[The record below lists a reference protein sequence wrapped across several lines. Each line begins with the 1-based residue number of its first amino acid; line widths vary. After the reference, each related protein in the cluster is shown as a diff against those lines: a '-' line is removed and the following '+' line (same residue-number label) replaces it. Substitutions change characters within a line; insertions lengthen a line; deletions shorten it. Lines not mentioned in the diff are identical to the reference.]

1 MLKGKHVLIGISGGI
16 AAYKTPF
23 LVRLLKKAGA
33 EVRCILSPSASSFVT
48 PLTLSTLS
56 ENEVYTELFDKNTG
70 EWTNHVELGLWADL
84 MIIAPLTASSLSKLV
99 SGHSDNLLLT
109 SYLSAK
115 CPVLV
120 APAMDLDM
128 FAHPST
134 QHNLAVLKQRNVHII
149 DAEVGELASGLVGKG
164 RMAEPEDILEHAAL
178 ILVRKSGRLTQKRV
192 LITAGPTFES
202 IDPVRFIGNHSTGKM
217 GIALADRFALEN
229 AEVVLV
235 LGPSQEKIPNYPNLK
250 IVRVQSAEEM
260 FSAVQKH
267 WVTSDIG
274 VFAAAV
280 ADYRPEKVENE
291 KIKKSENKLQIDLV
305 KNPDLLSWAGEN
317 KSGNQILIG
326 FALETEKEVEN
337 AKAKL
342 KRKNLDLI
350 VLNSLRNTGAGFGHP
365 TNQVTF
371 ISRDNKITNFE
382 LLLKSKVA
390 ENLVDYVVENFS

>member
-56 ENEVYTELFDKNTG
+56 ENEVYTELFNKNSG

-109 SYLSAK
+109 TYLSAK

-128 FAHPST
+128 YAHPST
-134 QHNLAVLKQRNVHII
+134 QNNLAVLTKRNVHII
-149 DAEVGELASGLVGKG
+149 DAEEGELASGLVGKG

-178 ILVRKSGRLTQKRV
+178 ILAQKSGRLTQKRV

-217 GIALADRFALEN
+217 GIAIAERFALEN
-229 AEVVLV
+229 TEVVLV

-260 FSAVQKH
+260 FFAVQKH
-267 WVTSDIG
+267 WKTSDIG

-280 ADYRPEKVENE
+280 ADYRPEKVQNE
-291 KIKKSENKLQIDLV
+291 KIKKTESKLQIDLV

-317 KSGNQILIG
+317 KSEKQVLIG
-326 FALETEKEVEN
+326 FALETESEIEN
-337 AKAKL
+337 ATAKL
-342 KRKNLDLI
+342 KRKNLDMI
-350 VLNSLRNTGAGFGHP
+350 VLNSLRNIGAGFAHP

-371 ISRDNKITNFE
+371 ISKDNKITNFE

-390 ENLVDYVVENFS
+390 ENLVDYVIENFS

>member
-16 AAYKTPF
+16 AAYKIPF

-33 EVRCILSPSASSFVT
+33 EVRCILSPSATSFVT

-56 ENEVYTELFDKNTG
+56 ENEVYTELFNKNTG

-128 FAHPST
+128 YAHPST
-134 QHNLAVLKQRNVHII
+134 QQNLATLTKRNVHII
-149 DAEVGELASGLVGKG
+149 DAKEGELASGLVGKG
-164 RMAEPEDILEHAAL
+164 RMAEPEEILDCAGL
-178 ILVRKSGRLTQKRV
+178 ILAQKSGRLTHKRI
-192 LITAGPTFES
+192 LITAGPTFEA

-217 GIALADRFALEN
+217 GIAIAEQFALEN
-229 AEVVLV
+229 AEVILV
-235 LGPSQEKIPNYPNLK
+235 LGPSQEKHPNFPNLE

-260 FSAVQKH
+260 FSEVQAH
-267 WVTSDIG
+267 WNTCDIG
-274 VFAAAV
+274 IFAAAV
-280 ADYRPEKVENE
+280 ADYRPEKPENE
-291 KIKKSENKLQIDLV
+291 KIKKTNITLQLNLI
-305 KNPDLLSWAGEN
+305 KNPDLLAWAGEN
-317 KSGNQILIG
+317 KTDKQVLIG
-326 FALETEKEVEN
+326 FALETNNELDN

-342 KRKNLDLI
+342 LRKNLDLI
-350 VLNSLRNTGAGFGHP
+350 VMNSLRDTGAGFGHA

-371 ISRDNKITNFE
+371 ISKDNKITNFE

-390 ENLVDYVVENFS
+390 ENLADYVIENFS